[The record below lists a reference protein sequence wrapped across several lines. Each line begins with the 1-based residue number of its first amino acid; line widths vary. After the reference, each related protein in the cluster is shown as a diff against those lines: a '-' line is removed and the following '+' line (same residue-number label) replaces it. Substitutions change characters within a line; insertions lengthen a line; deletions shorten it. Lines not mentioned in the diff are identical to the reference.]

1 MIIPKYTIASSK
13 IPNAGQG
20 LFLAHAVEIGNIIVA
35 PDNITN
41 ILSFADLQKFEV
53 DSIEHRSNVR
63 WFEEFYTITP
73 EWSDECYI
81 NHSFTPTG
89 LWHLGFIFAIDNLP
103 AGAEVTID
111 YRLLISE
118 HDELDFKDS
127 QTGQPVVGF
136 SWKESITQSTAIL
149 YGLLQKKAGAIN

>member
-1 MIIPKYTIASSK
+1 MIIPQYTIAPSK

-20 LFLAHAVEIGNIIVA
+20 VFLAQFVEIGSIMVA
-35 PDNITN
+35 PDNITK
-41 ILSFADLQKFEV
+41 ILSFAALQKFEV
-53 DSIEHRSNVR
+53 DSIEYRSNVR

-89 LWHLGFIFAIDNLP
+89 LWHLGFVFAIENLP
-103 AGAEVTID
+103 AGTEVTID

-118 HDELDFKDS
+118 HEELDFKDAH
-127 QTGQPVVGF
+127 TGQPVVGF
-136 SWKESITQSTAIL
+136 PWKDSISMSTGIL
-149 YGLLQKKAGAIN
+149 SRLLQSKYDAVN